1 MAYLL
6 QGREVADFRSDTVTR
21 PSPAMREAM
30 ARAEVGDD
38 VFEDDPTVR
47 DLEHRAASR
56 FGKEAG
62 LFVPSG
68 TMGNLIALMVHAR
81 PGEEVLVEERS
92 HTYNNEVGGAGA
104 VAHVLTR
111 TLPSRRGLLDVEV
124 VRRAC
129 RPGNL
134 HNPRTALLVVENTHN
149 FWGGAVVPL
158 ASLAA
163 LREVTRAAGAALH
176 LDGARIFNAC
186 VATGVEPAAWGAA
199 CDTLT
204 FCLSKGLGAPA
215 GSVLVGSRA
224 FVDQARR
231 ARKMLGGGMRQV
243 GVLAAPGLVAL
254 EEGPRQLARDHA
266 RARALAAG
274 VAAIPGAVVDV
285 DACETNILFVRT
297 ARGASSYGPIVEGLG
312 RRGVLAVAL
321 GELGIRFVT
330 HRDVDDRDVE
340 RALEALREL
349 VPTHGG
355 AGVVEVA
362 S

>member
-1 MAYLL
+1 MGYLL
-6 QGREVADFRSDTVTR
+6 RGLDVSDFRSDTVTR

-38 VFEDDPTVR
+38 VFEDDPTVQA
-47 DLEHRAASR
+47 LEARAAER

-68 TMGNLIALMVHAR
+68 TMANLIALMVHAR

-92 HTYNNEVGGAGA
+92 HTYNNEVGGAAA

-111 TLPSRRGLLDVEV
+111 TLPSARGLLDPAV
-124 VRRAC
+124 VARAC

-158 ASLAA
+158 ACLEA
-163 LREVTRAAGAALH
+163 LREVTRAAGVALH
-176 LDGARIFNAC
+176 VDGARIFNAC
-186 VATGVEPAAWGAA
+186 VATGTAPDAWGGL

-215 GSVLVGSRA
+215 GSVLVGPRA
-224 FVDQARR
+224 WIDLARR

-254 EEGPRQLARDHA
+254 DEGPRRLAEDHA
-266 RARALAAG
+266 RARALAVGLAG
-274 VAAIPGAVVDV
+274 VRGAVVDV

-297 ARGASSYGPIVEGLG
+297 ARGAASYGPIVDGL
-312 RRGVLAVAL
+312 RARGVLAVAL

-330 HRDVDDRDVE
+330 HKDVDDDDVE
-340 RALEALREL
+340 RALAALREL
-349 VPTHGG
+349 LPAHG
-355 AGVVEVA
+355 AAAATQVV

>member
-1 MAYLL
+1 MAYQL

-38 VFEDDPTVR
+38 VFEDDPTVQA
-47 DLEHRAASR
+47 LEARAAER

-68 TMGNLIALMVHAR
+68 TMANLIALMVHAR

-92 HTYNNEVGGAGA
+92 HTYNNEVGGAAA

-111 TLPSRRGLLDVEV
+111 TLPSERGLLEPDV

-129 RPGNL
+129 RGGNL

-158 ASLAA
+158 ERLEA
-163 LREVTRAAGAALH
+163 LREVTREAGVALH
-176 LDGARIFNAC
+176 VDGARIFNAC

-215 GSVLVGSRA
+215 GSVLVGPREWIA
-224 FVDQARR
+224 RARR

-243 GVLAAPGLVAL
+243 GVLAAPGLIAL
-254 EEGPRQLARDHA
+254 EEGPAQLARDHA
-266 RARALAAG
+266 RARALARG

-285 DACETNILFVRT
+285 EACETNILFVRT
-297 ARGASSYGPIVEGLG
+297 VRGQDSYGPIVEGL
-312 RRGVLAVAL
+312 RERGVLAVAL

-330 HRDVDDRDVE
+330 HRDVDDADVE
-340 RALEALREL
+340 RALAALREL
-349 VPTHGG
+349 VPAHG
-355 AGVVEVA
+355 APAQVA
-362 S
+362 P